1 MNIGRIRFPAML
13 FCLLVSGVLSAQHH
27 PLTFGLRA
35 GMSIPAGDYA
45 STQLETGSFTTTG
58 LTASAEV
65 SYVVYKGL
73 GFLLQAGINIHPV
86 DVGSLG
92 HARVQDDPFLEDVYI
107 RSEAF
112 QVIHLVGG
120 ISYRYAF
127 LNRFVGT
134 GKLLGGLFFAKTPY
148 QLHKPRYF
156 MVGPDYFEITS
167 ARDRSWAYGAGLGIA
182 YRMNDCIRL
191 GVEGDLLYS
200 QAAFGFITA
209 EGPRTDWRKISFV
222 NTVLRLELLF

>member
-1 MNIGRIRFPAML
+1 MIALL
-13 FCLLVSGVLSAQHH
+13 FCLLPVWPLTAQDH
-27 PLTFGLRA
+27 PLGFGLRA

-45 STQLETGSFTTTG
+45 STQLETGSFTTPG
-58 LTASAEV
+58 LTASAELN
-65 SYVVYKGL
+65 YMVYKGL
-73 GFLLQAGINIHPV
+73 GLLLQAGINIHPV

-92 HARVQDDPFLEDVYI
+92 YARVQADPFLEDVFI
-107 RSEAF
+107 RSDAY
-112 QVIHLVGG
+112 QVIHLLGG

-134 GKLLGGLFFAKTPY
+134 GKLLSGLFFAKTPY

-156 MVGPDYFEITS
+156 MTGPDYFEITS
-167 ARDRSWAYGAGLGIA
+167 ARDRSWAYGAGLGIS
-182 YRMNDCIRL
+182 YRMNNCIRL
-191 GVEGDLLYS
+191 GLEGDLLYA

-209 EGPRTDWRKISFV
+209 DGPRTDWRKISFV